1 MAEEVVLNKRYRLV
15 TEIGGGKMAVVF
27 RGEDTW
33 RGIPVAVKVLRPDY
47 VKNEAVLSRLHS
59 QVQTVASLVHPNIV
73 ATYEVGQDGDCH
85 YLVMEFVEAP
95 TLKELIHVGVPF
107 SIERA
112 LDIAAQI
119 CNAVGHAHRVGMVH
133 GDIKPQNVF
142 VSADG
147 RVKVADFG
155 IASAL
160 SAAPVV
166 EGEILWGTPHY
177 FSPEQAAGQD
187 VTPASDVYSI
197 GVVIYEMLTGRPP
210 FEAETDIG
218 VALKHL
224 REEPVPLR
232 QLNPDV
238 PLQVE
243 RIVRKVM
250 AKEPAARYR
259 TADQLGRILD
269 SYRRLSEETPIVQR
283 PAVVKPQ
290 PPQHEPE
297 EYEAVVKPR
306 PRRYEPEEYEVVTK
320 PQPRRYEPEEYYE
333 EEERGRDWLAVLL
346 SVVAV
351 LAVLCLIPV
360 AVSVYERYNAAAP
373 QPGATPAV
381 VATPVPGQVQ
391 VPDLVGLSQEEARRV
406 VEEAGLQ
413 LAVVGE
419 KHDSSIPA
427 LSIISQTPP
436 AGQMVQQGATVG
448 VVISQGP
455 NFITVPAVEDLPI
468 TAAELGLRE
477 TGLDISRRDVWNRKP
492 EGTILSQDPPA
503 GSIVSEGSV
512 VTLIVSSGPRLVLD
526 VNLDNKVLLK
536 ACYLESDSFKP
547 GEKLRLIL
555 YWRALQPMQENYT
568 VFVHVARA
576 DGWILIQRDV
586 QPRDGT
592 HPTSSWV
599 TDEWVEDRHEFSIPS
614 DAPPDIYW
622 LKVGMYF
629 QATMLRLPVVDPGE
643 ARVLQDSVLVK
654 ELRVVPAE

>member
-283 PAVVKPQ
+283 PA
-290 PPQHEPE
+290 
-297 EYEAVVKPR
+297 
-306 PRRYEPEEYEVVTK
+306 
-320 PQPRRYEPEEYYE
+320 
-333 EEERGRDWLAVLL
+333 
-346 SVVAV
+346 
-351 LAVLCLIPV
+351 
-360 AVSVYERYNAAAP
+360 
-373 QPGATPAV
+373 
-381 VATPVPGQVQ
+381 
-391 VPDLVGLSQEEARRV
+391 
-406 VEEAGLQ
+406 
-413 LAVVGE
+413 
-419 KHDSSIPA
+419 
-427 LSIISQTPP
+427 
-436 AGQMVQQGATVG
+436 
-448 VVISQGP
+448 
-455 NFITVPAVEDLPI
+455 
-468 TAAELGLRE
+468 E
-477 TGLDISRRDVWNRKP
+477 T
-492 EGTILSQDPPA
+492 T
-503 GSIVSEGSV
+503 
-512 VTLIVSSGPRLVLD
+512 T
-526 VNLDNKVLLK
+526 
-536 ACYLESDSFKP
+536 
-547 GEKLRLIL
+547 
-555 YWRALQPMQENYT
+555 
-568 VFVHVARA
+568 
-576 DGWILIQRDV
+576 
-586 QPRDGT
+586 
-592 HPTSSWV
+592 
-599 TDEWVEDRHEFSIPS
+599 
-614 DAPPDIYW
+614 
-622 LKVGMYF
+622 
-629 QATMLRLPVVDPGE
+629 
-643 ARVLQDSVLVK
+643 
-654 ELRVVPAE
+654 